1 MAWHKKGTWAWA
13 DLLMWFFYLP
23 MTAAVIYAIV
33 TVPQGI
39 IKTSVQ
45 PVELDAAIF
54 QERAFQHLADYSPVT
69 GADDN
74 TLTPN
79 ADHALA
85 YSLSP
90 KKFGYKIT
98 IDGKKF
104 SPNEEFYDI
113 AAPLAPVLYN
123 RFTDAKQFKTKTGT
137 ASVTVDQV
145 YPKKY
150 GKFT

>member
-13 DLLMWFFYLP
+13 DLTMWLFYLP
-23 MTAAVIYAIV
+23 LTAAVIYAIV

-54 QERAFQHLADYSPVT
+54 QERTFQHLADYSPVT
-69 GADDN
+69 GANDN
-74 TLTPN
+74 TLTP
-79 ADHALA
+79 DVEQALA
-85 YSLSP
+85 YSLSQ

-104 SPNEEFYDI
+104 APNEEFYDI
-113 AAPLAPVLYN
+113 AAPLAPVLYY
-123 RFTDAKQFKTKTGT
+123 RFTANKNLKTATGT
-137 ASVTVDQV
+137 ITVTVDQV

-150 GKFT
+150 ETFR